1 MEGRLST
8 ESKKAI
14 LCFILFCR
22 GKEGS
27 TSYRFSRESSV
38 KQGYARPCMA
48 MQDDVCVFFF
58 SCFECCIQEALLTQ
72 IGINTDHIPPVLDL

>member
-1 MEGRLST
+1 
-8 ESKKAI
+8 
-14 LCFILFCR
+14 
-22 GKEGS
+22 
-27 TSYRFSRESSV
+27 
-38 KQGYARPCMA
+38 MA